1 MSKSQSFL
9 TPQII
14 LATIALSL
22 ASFMNILDMTIVNT
36 AISHI
41 AGDFAVPYSQG
52 TWVITTYAVAEAI
65 MLPLTGW
72 LTQRFGT
79 LKLFIWGTILFV
91 LASVLCGVSTTMEML
106 LFSRILQGVVGA
118 SMIPLSQTLLLS
130 IYPPEKR
137 GMAIGLWSMTL
148 VLAPIAGPI
157 LGGWLTDNA
166 NWRWAF
172 YINIPLGLFV
182 VLTTTMVFKKLNWK
196 DVIVKTPVDIIGI
209 IFLVIGV
216 GSLQL
221 MLDKGSEHDW
231 FNDSFIISLALISF
245 IFLVS
250 FVIWELHQKNPIVD
264 LKYFKDRNFVV
275 GVMAL
280 AIGSTAFFATVVI
293 IPIWLQNYLCYT
305 AYDSGITTATT
316 SVFVV
321 LLAPVIGLN
330 MHKFDSRKLVA
341 FGFVAFFV
349 AAYFGSTLTPD
360 VTQGHISLTRL
371 YIGVGLAFFFIP
383 LNNIL
388 LANIPDSGI
397 ASASGISNFMRN
409 IGNSFGT
416 SLVVSHFNSLQ
427 ASYHEQLVS
436 TVHTGNN
443 AYNETINQMGGAT
456 ETNMFYLNHIING
469 QAALLGIN
477 NIIFL
482 SGLIMLSLIP
492 ILFIAKK
499 SDKVIEGA
507 GH

>member
-1 MSKSQSFL
+1 MSKKEKFL
-9 TPQII
+9 TPEII

-79 LKLFIWGTILFV
+79 LKLFIWGTVSFIF
-91 LASVLCGVSTTMEML
+91 ASILCGISTSMEML

-137 GMAIGLWSMTL
+137 GAAIGLWSMTL

-172 YINIPLGLFV
+172 YINIPLGIFV
-182 VLTTTMVFKKLNWK
+182 VLTTLVVFKKLKWK

-209 IFLVIGV
+209 ILLVVGI

-231 FNDSFIISLALISF
+231 FNDNFIICLGIISF
-245 IFLVS
+245 IFMIT
-250 FVIWELHQKNPIVD
+250 FIIWELHQKNPIVD
-264 LKYFKDRNFVV
+264 LKYFKDRNFTV
-275 GVMAL
+275 GVIAL

-293 IPIWLQNYLCYT
+293 IPIWLQNYLGYT

-321 LLAPVIGLN
+321 LLAPLIGLN

-341 FGFVAFFV
+341 FGFIAFFV
-349 AAYFGSTLTPD
+349 AAYFGANLTPD
-360 VTQGHISLTRL
+360 VTQEHIALTRL

-388 LANIPDSGI
+388 LANVPDNEIAAASGI
-397 ASASGISNFMRN
+397 ANFMRN

-443 AYNETINQMGGAT
+443 SYNEVMNQIGGAT
-456 ETNMFYLNHIING
+456 ESNMAYLNHIVNG

-482 SGLIMLSLIP
+482 SGIIMLCLIP
-492 ILFIAKK
+492 LLFIAKK
-499 SDKVIEGA
+499 SNKVIEGS